1 MTDRS
6 ATKLAIWPFVFVDIL
21 FLGLAYLIFSNAH
34 RPLTFWEAFA
44 LIFCT
49 AAGAWSFLVPFL
61 RRDAAALKLAESE
74 NLTTAVAQIK
84 NLEQVAAQ
92 ISSATNHLQTAQDES
107 KQTAVSAKAVAD
119 QIAAESRAFA
129 EFLQKANDG
138 EKNHL
143 RLEVEKMRRAE
154 VDWLQVLVHILDHIF
169 ALNQAAIRSGKT
181 ALIEQLGN
189 FQNVC
194 RDSVRRMG
202 LICHSPEPQMP
213 FDEKLHQLPEG
224 ETQPET
230 GGQIAD
236 VLACGY
242 SYQGRA
248 VRRALVR
255 LQSDEKVE
263 IAAKPSPETVQVDSS
278 EESIA
283 PVSAVEPESSE
294 ATAQKSLF

>member
-6 ATKLAIWPFVFVDIL
+6 ATKLALWPFVLTDIL
-21 FLGLAYLIFSNAH
+21 FLGLAYLIFSNAN
-34 RPLTFWEAFA
+34 RPLTFWEALA
-44 LIFCT
+44 LILCT
-49 AAGAWSFLVPFL
+49 AAGAWSFLFPFL

-74 NLTTAVAQIK
+74 NLTTTVAQIK

-92 ISSATNHLQTAQDES
+92 ISSVTSHLQTAQDES
-107 KQTAVSAKAVAD
+107 KQTVGSAKTIAD
-119 QIAAESRAFA
+119 QIAEETRAFA
-129 EFLQKANDG
+129 EFIQKANDS

-143 RLEVEKMRRAE
+143 RLEIDKMRRAE
-154 VDWLQVLVHILDHIF
+154 VDWLQTLVHILDHIF

-194 RDSVRRMG
+194 RDNVRRMG
-202 LICHSPEPQMP
+202 LVCHSPDAQTS

-224 ETQPET
+224 DTEPEAS
-230 GGQIAD
+230 GQIAE

-242 SYQGRA
+242 SYQGRV

-255 LQSDEKVE
+255 LQS
-263 IAAKPSPETVQVDSS
+263 ETRIENPATLS
-278 EESIA
+278 EETIQTE
-283 PVSAVEPESSE
+283 PTQEDSATSSAEESSE
-294 ATAQKSLF
+294 VTAQKSLFL